1 MGILGKVSGND
12 NKYLKYKRMAEMALE
27 LLREHAKNL
36 DRNFEEIMNK
46 TNTIDRQSI
55 RLSSFLAGFVGGADF
70 ASLSPNIG
78 ISKFTLIDRAVR
90 DLMLENRYRR
100 FKYMETIHNI
110 SEKAQQFDPKD
121 YPDMSFVQGGII
133 ISNLVKKGD
142 GDNTR
147 FNLTIFLDTLESQD
161 GHYIDGENYINGK
174 RGGDLLNPTNQSKS
188 QITDQINI
196 KESPQNDNID
206 DAEFYLTATK
216 EVESKDRDEALWAKY
231 MAINEGDEKKAK
243 YSYINRRVEV
253 LKKELINEISKQ
265 EYELKLK
272 ELKRKNE
279 AAQKEL
285 EEVEMNETN
294 YQKIKRQEYKKLL
307 KPYPEDKSSNIEQEL
322 VTENY
327 FPKMI
332 NSNTRLIL
340 IKRLEKNVNEIINN
354 Q

>member
-1 MGILGKVSGND
+1 MGILGKISGND
-12 NKYLKYKRMAEMALE
+12 NTYLKYKRMAEMALE
-27 LLREHAKNL
+27 LLKEHAKNL

-46 TNTIDRQSI
+46 TNTIDTQSI
-55 RLSSFLAGFVGGADF
+55 RLSSFLAGFVGGGDL
-70 ASLSPNIG
+70 ASLSPKIG
-78 ISKFTLIDRAVR
+78 ISKFTLIDRVVR

-100 FKYMETIHNI
+100 FKYMETINNI
-110 SEKAQQFDPKD
+110 VEKAQQFDPKD

-142 GDNTR
+142 NDNTR

-161 GHYIDGENYINGK
+161 GYYLEGENYINGK
-174 RGGDLLNPTNQSKS
+174 CGGDLFNLTNQSKS

-196 KESPQNDNID
+196 KKSPQNDNID
-206 DAEFYLTATK
+206 DAGLYLTATK
-216 EVESKDRDEALWAKY
+216 EFEGKDRDEALWAKY

-265 EYELKLK
+265 NHELKLK
-272 ELKRKNE
+272 EQKRKNE
-279 AAQKEL
+279 AAHKEL
-285 EEVEMNETN
+285 EKGK
-294 YQKIKRQEYKKLL
+294 QKKLNLKQIRKQEYLKLL
-307 KPYPEDKSSNIEQEL
+307 KPYPEDKSSSIEQEL
-322 VTENY
+322 ATENY

-340 IKRLEKNVNEIINN
+340 IKRFEENVNEIINN